1 MSEIINYRIFV
12 LFFDICYNQTDHYPN
27 EVKPVNPYR
36 KRFDPLTPFPF
47 ECVYRDTKTA
57 QNELPD
63 HFHDWYEMVYIY
75 SGKGTFFIDQTFY
88 DAVPGDVILIPGNTI
103 HRSFPDPDDPKTST
117 ALFFNAALVHSPP
130 LGDSF
135 SYLRCFEQAKRQ
147 KAYKLPADAAGD
159 KQQIVALIDRIH
171 EEETDK
177 LPGYRQAILLHL
189 QQILLLLGRTLN
201 PSEEGQAVSSAAPSW
216 MTAILTYI
224 DEHPGSPLGLSLL
237 AKRASVTPAH
247 FSRVFKKLTGI
258 NVTEYVT
265 TKRIIRAKEL
275 LVRNDANIAD
285 IAERCG
291 FESLP
296 HFHRMF
302 KKLTGMTPSHYKK
315 SE

>member
-1 MSEIINYRIFV
+1 M
-12 LFFDICYNQTDHYPN
+12 
-27 EVKPVNPYR
+27 NPYR
-36 KRFDPLTPFPF
+36 KRFDALTPFPF
-47 ECVYRDTKTA
+47 ECVYRDSKSA

-88 DAVPGDVILIPGNTI
+88 DAVPGDVFMIPGNTI

-117 ALFFNAALVHSPP
+117 ALFFNASLVHSPP

-135 SYLRCFEQAKRQ
+135 SYLRCFEQAKRH
-147 KAYKLPADAAGD
+147 KAYKLPAAAAAD
-159 KQQIVALIDRIH
+159 KQQIIALIDRIH
-171 EEETDK
+171 AEETDK
-177 LPGYRQAILLHL
+177 LPGYRLAVLLHL

-201 PSEEGQAVSSAAPSW
+201 PSEEGQAVSSSAPSW
-216 MTAILTYI
+216 MRAILAYI
-224 DEHPGSPLGLSLL
+224 DEHPASPLGLSQL

-247 FSRVFKKLTGI
+247 FSRVFKKLTGM

-275 LVRNDANIAD
+275 LVESDANIAD